1 MEKERK
7 GINSNRQFRVIK
19 MRRIKYYSLYSDTLA
34 RYLDPQ
40 HARSVQQQHIY
51 YVSIK
56 LHVESQLV
64 RRKGT
69 FKTRERISYSS
80 DVRVL

>member
-1 MEKERK
+1 MKRK
-7 GINSNRQFRVIK
+7 LNIF
-19 MRRIKYYSLYSDTLA
+19 YSLYSDALT
-34 RYLDPQ
+34 RYLDPLQ
-40 HARSVQQQHIY
+40 HARSVQQQQIY

-64 RRKGT
+64 RRKGA
-69 FKTRERISYSS
+69 FNTRDRGISYSS